1 MAKIDAATIRAKAEQ
16 ITTAQPAMKLGMA
29 KVLRVQVDAL
39 IVQLNTQYAWLNDHP
54 NDPRAEA
61 FEAQW
66 IADVKHYE
74 AACDVL
80 AGIATQQELAA

>member
-1 MAKIDAATIRAKAEQ
+1 MAKIDATTIRAKAEQ

-39 IVQLNTQYAWLNDHP
+39 TAQLNTQYAWLNDHP
-54 NDPRAEA
+54 NHPQVET

-66 IADVKHYE
+66 IADLQHYE

-80 AGIATQQELAA
+80 AGIATQQEIAA

>member
-1 MAKIDAATIRAKAEQ
+1 MAKIDAAEIKVKAER
-16 ITTAQPAMKLGMA
+16 IKDAPPAMKLGMA

-54 NDPRAEA
+54 NDSRAET
-61 FEAQW
+61 FETQW